1 MPRED
6 RIDRPGRLQAID
18 TGAHSLE
25 ILGVKRDLP
34 LPERLAE
41 NVRALREKAGL
52 TQAEL
57 AKRAGVPRATW
68 AHLESGAANPTLAVL
83 DAVAR
88 AFHVSIEELVAQP
101 RGAAAYFPREEL
113 VLKRRG
119 DAEVRKLLPEP
130 LPGVEIDRFGL
141 PPGARMAGVP
151 HLEGTREYLMCEKGE
166 MELVVTGETYR
177 LREGDVVAF
186 RGDQRHA
193 YANPG
198 RTPAVGYSVV
208 LMVR

>member
-1 MPRED
+1 M
-6 RIDRPGRLQAID
+6 
-18 TGAHSLE
+18 
-25 ILGVKRDLP
+25 KRDLP

-52 TQAEL
+52 TQSEL

-88 AFHVSIEELVAQP
+88 AFQVTLEELVAQP
-101 RGAAAYFPREEL
+101 RGVAAYFPREEL
-113 VLKRRG
+113 LVRRRG
-119 DAEVRKLLPEP
+119 DAEIRKLLPEP

-141 PPGARMAGVP
+141 PAGVRMTGVP

-166 MELVVTGETYR
+166 IELVVTGETHR

-186 RGDQRHA
+186 RGDQRHS
-193 YANPG
+193 YGNPG
-198 RTPAVGYSVV
+198 RVAAVGYSVV

>member
-1 MPRED
+1 M
-6 RIDRPGRLQAID
+6 
-18 TGAHSLE
+18 
-25 ILGVKRDLP
+25 KRDLP

-57 AKRAGVPRATW
+57 AKRANVPRATW
-68 AHLESGAANPTLAVL
+68 AHLESGGANPTLAVL

-88 AFHVSIEELVAQP
+88 AFHVTLEELVAQP
-101 RGAAAYFPREEL
+101 RGAASYFPREEL
-113 VLKRRG
+113 LVRKRG
-119 DAEVRKLLPEP
+119 DAEIRKLLPEP

-141 PPGARMAGVP
+141 PAGVRMSGVP

-166 MELVVTGETYR
+166 IELMVTGETYR

-186 RGDQRHA
+186 RGDQRHG
-193 YANPG
+193 YGNPG
-198 RTPAVGYSVV
+198 RVAAVGYSVV